1 MFRWHKTFLLDNGW
15 CQGNLSFP
23 GFGIFYDQKPFG
35 LSDLEKGQFPLGQ
48 LVVSRSCWPDLQMVG
63 FGWPMYLTWS
73 HGVRRTFFCLNRLE
87 KKIHLDSSVDSLR
100 VIRLV
105 FAIYF
110 EWMGTVDVYRH
121 FFFRRHETICAF
133 AGQGVLCSERC
144 IWGCRDA
151 VSKFQPI
158 THTCIFFIDKVQ
170 ETHVFERI
178 ATLFQP
184 IYWITGFATW
194 SSWNVWEILHVVFH
208 SFPMKSAIKT
218 KPWMGSLGGSWPARG
233 RHVAWRF
240 GGKIFQES
248 QDMGV
253 K

>member
-133 AGQGVLCSERC
+133 AGQGVLWQSFCVKWVVAFCGWSPVHLMGMYLGMP
-144 IWGCRDA
+144 GCRHPA
-151 VSKFQPI
+151 NFNQSP
-158 THTCIFFIDKVQ
+158 
-170 ETHVFERI
+170 
-178 ATLFQP
+178 TLVYF
-184 IYWITGFATW
+184 
-194 SSWNVWEILHVVFH
+194 S
-208 SFPMKSAIKT
+208 
-218 KPWMGSLGGSWPARG
+218 
-233 RHVAWRF
+233 
-240 GGKIFQES
+240 
-248 QDMGV
+248 
-253 K
+253 